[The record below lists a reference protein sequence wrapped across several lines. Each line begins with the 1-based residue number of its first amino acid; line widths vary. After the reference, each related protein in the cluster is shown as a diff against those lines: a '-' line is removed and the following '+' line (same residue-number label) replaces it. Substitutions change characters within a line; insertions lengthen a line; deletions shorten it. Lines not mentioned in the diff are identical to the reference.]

1 MTSDH
6 ERAELYRTLA
16 VRLWWL
22 AQEDPRSARRD
33 RLMKFV
39 GRYERMAEVLDRST
53 GLRQRNVVPVNQAA
67 LRERNPPH

>member
-1 MTSDH
+1 MISDH

-22 AQEDPRSARRD
+22 AQEDFRSARRD

-39 GRYERMAEVLDRST
+39 GRYERMAEILDRST
-53 GLRQRNVVPVNQAA
+53 GLQQQNVVRFNPAA
-67 LRERNPPH
+67 HKERNPPH